1 MIPEAREVRLK
12 PKIRKVLE
20 ARCRAPSTPQRDVKR
35 ARIVLLAA
43 EGRSTRSIAEEVGV
57 QPRIVSNWR
66 RRFADH
72 GLGGLKDRP
81 RAGKK
86 PIYGKATNNRILALL
101 EKPPSQGY
109 GRWTGPL
116 LAKALGDVDVQYVWR
131 FLREHKIDLATRK
144 SWCESTDP
152 QFAAKAADIVG
163 LYVDPPAKAIVLCVD
178 EKPSIQAL
186 ERAQGY
192 LKLPNGR
199 ALTGRSHDY
208 QAAWH
213 YNLVRGARSRHRK
226 DHRGAFQAAP
236 SCRVSRLHEQP
247 GCRLPRS
254 RTPRHPRQ
262 SQYP

>member
-1 MIPEAREVRLK
+1 MIPKAREVRLQ
-12 PKIRKVLE
+12 PKVRKVLE
-20 ARCRAPSTPQRDVKR
+20 ARCRAPTTPQRDVKR

-43 EGRSTRSIAEEVGV
+43 AGCSTRSIAEEVGV

-81 RAGKK
+81 RAGKP
-86 PIYGKATNNRILALL
+86 PIYGKATNRRILALL
-101 EKPPSQGY
+101 DKPPPAGY

-116 LAKALGDVDVQYVWR
+116 LAKALTDVDVQYVWR
-131 FLREHKIDLATRK
+131 VLREHNIDLAARK
-144 SWCESTDP
+144 SWCESNDP
-152 QFAAKAADIVG
+152 AFVAKAADVVG

-199 ALTGRSHDY
+199 ALTGQSHDFKRLGTTTLF
-208 QAAWH
+208 AA
-213 YNLVRGARSRHRK
+213 LEVATGRII
-226 DHRGAFQAAP
+226 AA
-236 SCRVSRLHEQP
+236 H
-247 GCRLPRS
+247 
-254 RTPRHPRQ
+254 
-262 SQYP
+262 